1 MDVPALKMFMESPYN
16 KLADV
21 KMYLFFAQISF
32 FALTVILI
40 LTLLSTFIQ
49 NFWCRYCCPY
59 GALLGI
65 GSLLSPFKVTRN
77 LSSCID
83 CELCSK
89 ECPANIQVHTL
100 TRVRS
105 DECSGCYA
113 CIEACPVKYTLQMK
127 SGKSNKS
134 ISSWVFGLLLAGIF
148 TAITGFAMLTG
159 HWRNSIS
166 SGEYLQRIKNIDS
179 PLYQHNRGKVPSYK
193 DNE

>member
-16 KLADV
+16 KMADV
-21 KMYLFFAQISF
+21 KMYLFFAQVSL
-32 FALTVILI
+32 FALIVILI
-40 LTLLSTFIQ
+40 MTILSTLIQ

-83 CELCSK
+83 CELCSQ

-100 TRVRS
+100 TRVWS

-113 CIEACPVKYTLQMK
+113 CIEACPVKDTLQMK
-127 SGKSNKS
+127 SGKSNTS